1 MRIIVTGGAG
11 FIGSAV
17 VRQLIRQTD
26 AHVLNLD
33 ALTYAGN
40 LANVASVADDS
51 RYHFIH
57 TDIRDFD
64 AVARAFTEF
73 RPDGVIHLA
82 AESHVDRSI
91 DGPRAFLET
100 NVTGTYNMLEAARGY
115 FGDLKGAARNGFRF
129 LHVSTDEVFGEL
141 GPEGQFTETS
151 SYQPSSPYSATKAS
165 SDHLVRAWQR
175 TFGLPCLVTNCSNNY
190 GPYQYPEK
198 LIPVLVNSAVA
209 GQPLP
214 IYGKG
219 ENVRDWLY
227 VEDHA
232 AALRLVLDRGR
243 IGETYNIGGDSE
255 RTNIAIAQTVCTLL
269 DEMRPDSP
277 ACPHANL
284 IQMVPDRPGH
294 DLRYA
299 MDATKIT
306 TELGWRPSETFETGI
321 RKTVRW
327 NLDNAE
333 WTAGVLN
340 GGDVG
345 HRRGLHHGTGNV

>member
-26 AHVLNLD
+26 ARVLNLD
-33 ALTYAGN
+33 ALTYAGSLSN
-40 LANVASVADDS
+40 IASVSDNP
-51 RYHFIH
+51 RHHFLKA
-57 TDIRDFD
+57 DIRNFD
-64 AVARAFTEF
+64 AVARAFAEF
-73 RPDGVIHLA
+73 QPDGVIHLA

-100 NVTGTYNMLEAARGY
+100 NVTGTCNMLEAARGY
-115 FGDLKGAARNGFRF
+115 YGGLTGAARDGFRF

-141 GPEGQFTETS
+141 GPEGRFTETS
-151 SYQPSSPYSATKAS
+151 SYRPGSPYAATKAAA
-165 SDHLVRAWQR
+165 DHLVRAWQR
-175 TFGLPCLVTNCSNNY
+175 SFGLPCLITSCSNNY

-198 LIPVLVNSAVA
+198 LIPVLVNNAVA
-209 GQPLP
+209 GRSLP
-214 IYGKG
+214 IYGTG

-243 IGETYNIGGDSE
+243 VGETYNIGGDSE
-255 RTNIAIAQTVCTLL
+255 RTNIAIARTVCALL

-277 ACPHANL
+277 ACPHERL
-284 IQMVPDRPGH
+284 IRLVTDRPGH

-299 MDATKIT
+299 MDASKIT
-306 TELGWRPSETFETGI
+306 AELGWRPVETFETGLG
-321 RKTVRW
+321 KTVRW
-327 NLDNAE
+327 YLENTD
-333 WTAGVLN
+333 WTEAVLN
-340 GGDVG
+340 GGEIG
-345 HRRGLHHGTGNV
+345 RRGLSDRRGMD